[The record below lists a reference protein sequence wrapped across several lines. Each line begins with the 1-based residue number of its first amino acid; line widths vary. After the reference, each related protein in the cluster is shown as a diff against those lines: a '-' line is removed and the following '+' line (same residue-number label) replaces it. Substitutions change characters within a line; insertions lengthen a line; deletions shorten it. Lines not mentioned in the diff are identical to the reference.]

1 MSKRLIDRELKKR
14 RLRREKL
21 RKLREKFKLAK
32 TEDEKQ
38 RILEKVSRISP
49 SLKIEDFLA
58 SVK

>member
-1 MSKRLIDRELKKR
+1 MSKRHIQKELRKR

-32 TEDEKQ
+32 TEEEKA
-38 RILEKVSRISP
+38 RILEKVSKISP
-49 SLKIEDFLA
+49 SLKIEQFLA